1 MKEKIEQLALQIYS
15 RLIDYRRHFH
25 MNPELSLKEFK
36 TAEFIKGL
44 LKEWEIPFTSEV
56 AITGIVAHIKGKK
69 EGNKTIALRADMDA
83 LPIIEENTHSFI
95 SQNEGVMHA
104 CGHDVH
110 MASLL
115 GAAWI
120 LNQIKEEFGGTIRLI
135 FQPSEEQYPGG
146 AFLMIKEGV
155 LENPTPE
162 AIFGQHV
169 LPDLPV
175 GMVGFKPG
183 KYMAST
189 DEIYLTVKGHG
200 GHAAQPEKNIDPI
213 VIASQIIVALQQIVS
228 RNTPPLIPCVLSF
241 GKFIANGRTNIIPD
255 EAKIEGTIRTFSEPW
270 RAEAHEL
277 IKRTASGIATALGGE
292 CEVFI
297 DKGYP
302 YVVNDEPL
310 TLQAKEY
317 AIEYLGADKVIDL
330 EERMTAEDFAYYS
343 QVIPGCFYR
352 LGVRN
357 EEKGMIYGLHNSRFD
372 ADEQSLAVGAGLMA
386 WLAFRKL
393 SSLS

>member
-1 MKEKIEQLALQIYS
+1 MEQMKEKIETLAQQIHQK
-15 RLIDYRRHFH
+15 LIDYRRHFH
-25 MNPELSLKEFK
+25 KNPELSLKEFK
-36 TAEFIKGL
+36 TADFIKAL
-44 LKEWEIPFTSEV
+44 LDEWGITYTSEV
-56 AITGIVAHIKGKK
+56 AVTGIIAHIRGEK

-95 SQNEGVMHA
+95 SQNQGVMHA

-115 GAAWI
+115 GATWI
-120 LNQIKEEFGGTIRLI
+120 LNQLRSEFGGTIKLI

-155 LENPTPE
+155 LENPTPK

-189 DEIYLTVKGHG
+189 DEIYLTVKGRG

-228 RNTPPLIPCVLSF
+228 RNTPPSIPCVISF

-277 IKRTASGIATALGGE
+277 IKRTAEGIATALGGE

-302 YVVNDEPL
+302 YVVNDESL
-310 TLQAKEY
+310 TIRAKQL
-317 AIEYLGADKVIDL
+317 AIEYLGAEKVVDL

-343 QVIPGCFYR
+343 QIIPGCFYR

-357 EEKGMIYGLHNSRFD
+357 EEKGMTYGLHNSRFD
-372 ADEQSLAVGAGLMA
+372 ADEESLKVGAGLMA
-386 WLAFRKL
+386 WLAYKQL
-393 SSLS
+393 